1 MQAQLIDRTHYDSQ
15 RYLFFFFFSEYWNTK
30 RMNKAHWKLTCGR
43 FIESTNK
50 KVSMKANIDCKRL
63 LKKIRLA
70 TRTRRQTTVA
80 SLPLGNLGNRLRAHE
95 PMQSLQKKIS
105 PSKINVSINY
115 KYFHSRYPST
125 TSIYGV
131 SCTEIS

>member
-95 PMQSLQKKIS
+95 PMQSLQKKNFPFENQRLHQLQIFSQQIS
-105 PSKINVSINY
+105 KHDINLWC
-115 KYFHSRYPST
+115 FMH
-125 TSIYGV
+125 
-131 SCTEIS
+131 